1 METIQK
7 IWNKKFV
14 LLFITN
20 LLVLAAFYASIPI
33 IPVYCQEIGIT
44 GSGIGIV
51 LTAMSVATI
60 LFRPIAGYL
69 LDNFN
74 RYRVYLLFWLYFVWH
89 FPVSS
94 SSPFLAR

>member
-33 IPVYCQEIGIT
+33 IPVYC
-44 GSGIGIV
+44 
-51 LTAMSVATI
+51 
-60 LFRPIAGYL
+60 
-69 LDNFN
+69 
-74 RYRVYLLFWLYFVWH
+74 
-89 FPVSS
+89 
-94 SSPFLAR
+94 

>member
-33 IPVYCQEIGIT
+33 GILP
-44 GSGIGIV
+44 GNRHHRFWHRDCIDCHVWCNHSISSHCRI
-51 LTAMSVATI
+51 S
-60 LFRPIAGYL
+60 AG
-69 LDNFN
+69 
-74 RYRVYLLFWLYFVWH
+74 
-89 FPVSS
+89 
-94 SSPFLAR
+94 